1 MGISFNISELSQT
14 GGSEVFFESGWDFL
28 LILCIVEIHIAN
40 VHIIDK
46 CFSIRVCYNSKNL
59 ANVIGNYQ
67 FLCLKF
73 FNDNVSVLNQIW
85 YIILARVQFLKKSF
99 LKGAASRYLP
109 GNFLPQ
115 PPSNSISDGI
125 LQQNN
130 TVKNSMFETVWN
142 RTLLVLFS
150 TLYFVHLQPQIVHF
164 CQSNYEIYQL
174 TFVLSTSGLGDFT
187 WNAMFFWIGE
197 DDKLSN

>member
-1 MGISFNISELSQT
+1 MCL
-14 GGSEVFFESGWDFL
+14 
-28 LILCIVEIHIAN
+28 
-40 VHIIDK
+40 
-46 CFSIRVCYNSKNL
+46 IRVCYNSKNL

-73 FNDNVSVLNQIW
+73 FNDNISVLNQIW
-85 YIILARVQFLKKSF
+85 YINLARVQFLKSF
-99 LKGAASRYLP
+99 LKEVAFRYFP

-130 TVKNSMFETVWN
+130 TVRNSMIETVWN

-150 TLYFVHLQPQIVHF
+150 TVYLVHLQPQIVHF
-164 CQSNYEIYQL
+164 CQSNYEIHQL
-174 TFVLSTSGLGDFT
+174 TLVLSHFRFRRLFKHMEGYVLLNWRSWQTF
-187 WNAMFFWIGE
+187 
-197 DDKLSN
+197 